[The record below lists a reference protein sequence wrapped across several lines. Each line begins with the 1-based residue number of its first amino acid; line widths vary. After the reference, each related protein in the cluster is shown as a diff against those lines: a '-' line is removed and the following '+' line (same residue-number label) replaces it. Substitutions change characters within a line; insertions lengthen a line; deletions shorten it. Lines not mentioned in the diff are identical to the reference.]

1 MNICRLDYRSW
12 SIIPILIH
20 KFNGSSGM
28 YLRTLIFSIAL
39 LALPSLLHANNGT
52 IKVLKGEVYIVSGK
66 TNLKTKAKMGQKVF
80 ASDTVITSKDSRLKV
95 IMVDGNEINVSPE
108 TRVKISKYEYEN
120 NGKKKNVLLNVLK
133 GKVRS
138 KVKQKYDGDKNKFQ
152 VKTKTAV
159 AGVRG
164 TDFLASYNPQQ
175 NSSNVITFEGKVE
188 FGLPGANGSIINPV
202 AVSAGQTVSQI
213 GQNMPSP
220 PQTLPATELASIDTD
235 TDAEKA
241 PDNERLPSSQ
251 QQEPKAKEEPK
262 EKEPKL
268 KDSSTKKEPKATGDN
283 NSGKKPINNN
293 AGGKRPNANGE
304 NTANLPADP
313 ASSEQPRQPSAIEEP
328 PPPSMMIDSDLPT
341 AENNN
346 FIEDF
351 PTNDTLLPIGATDP
365 IGEYDRLPICEFC
378 NDVINTNDAYLRI
391 RVKK

>member
-1 MNICRLDYRSW
+1 MNICHFDYRSW

-39 LALPSLLHANNGT
+39 LALPSLLHANNGI

-95 IMVDGNEINVSPE
+95 VMVDGNEINVSPE
-108 TRVKISKYEYEN
+108 TRVKISKYEYAN

-138 KVKQKYDGDKNKFQ
+138 KVKQKYDGEKNKFQ

-175 NSSNVITFEGKVE
+175 NSSNVITFEGQVE
-188 FGLPGANGSIINPV
+188 FGLPGANGSIVNPV

-220 PQTLPATELASIDTD
+220 PQTLPATELASIDTE

-241 PDNERLPSSQ
+241 PDSERLPSNQ
-251 QQEPKAKEEPK
+251 QQPKAKEEPK
-262 EKEPKL
+262 DKEPKL
-268 KDSSTKKEPKATGDN
+268 KDSSAKKEPKANGDK

-293 AGGKRPNANGE
+293 SAGKRPAANDGK
-304 NTANLPADP
+304 TANLPANEAPPVQQREP
-313 ASSEQPRQPSAIEEP
+313 ASVGEA
-328 PPPSMMIDSDLPT
+328 PPSMMIDSDLPT

-351 PTNDTLLPIGATDP
+351 PTNDTMMPIGATDP
-365 IGEYDRLPICEFC
+365 MSDYDRLPICEFC

>member
-1 MNICRLDYRSW
+1 
-12 SIIPILIH
+12 
-20 KFNGSSGM
+20 M
-28 YLRTLIFSIAL
+28 YLKTLIFSFAL
-39 LALPSLLHANNGT
+39 ISLPSLLHADNGI

-95 IMVDGNEINVSPE
+95 VMVDGNEINVSPE

-138 KVKQKYDGDKNKFQ
+138 KVKQKYDGKKNKFQ

-175 NSSNVITFEGKVE
+175 NSSNVITFEGRVE
-188 FGLPGANGSIINPV
+188 FGLPGANGSIVNPV
-202 AVSAGQTVSQI
+202 AVTAGQTVSQI

-220 PQTLPATELASIDTD
+220 PQNIPATELASIDTE

-241 PDNERLPSSQ
+241 PDSERIPANQ
-251 QQEPKAKEEPK
+251 QQEPKNKEEPK
-262 EKEPKL
+262 EKEPKV
-268 KDSSTKKEPKATGDN
+268 KDSPTKKDPAASEDK
-283 NSGKKPINNN
+283 NSGRKRVNNN
-293 AGGKRPNANGE
+293 ADSKRPSAGGGKNAS
-304 NTANLPADP
+304 LPADGNSP
-313 ASSEQPRQPSAIEEP
+313 IQQRQPAAIEE

-341 AENNN
+341 ADNNN

-351 PTNDTLLPIGATDP
+351 PTNDTLMPIGATDP

>member
-1 MNICRLDYRSW
+1 
-12 SIIPILIH
+12 
-20 KFNGSSGM
+20 M
-28 YLRTLIFSIAL
+28 YLKTLIFSFTL
-39 LALPSLLHANNGT
+39 LTLPSLLYANSGI

-66 TNLKTKAKMGQKVF
+66 TNLKAQAKMGQKVF

-95 IMVDGNEINVSPE
+95 VMIDGNEINVSPE

-175 NSSNVITFEGKVE
+175 NSSNVITFEGRVE
-188 FGLPGANGSIINPV
+188 FGLPGANGSIVNPV
-202 AVSAGQTVSQI
+202 AVTAGQTVSQI
-213 GQNMPSP
+213 GQSIPSA
-220 PQTLPATELASIDTD
+220 PQNLPATELASIDTE

-241 PDNERLPSSQ
+241 PEGERLPARQ
-251 QQEPKAKEEPK
+251 QQETNSKDEPK
-262 EKEPKL
+262 EKEPKS
-268 KDSSTKKEPKATGDN
+268 KDPAAKKEPAATDKN
-283 NSGKKPINNN
+283 TNKKQPQKSINQN
-293 AGGKRPNANGE
+293 AKNKRPSADGDRNP
-304 NTANLPADP
+304 ANLPTEEGTAK
-313 ASSEQPRQPSAIEEP
+313 QRQPAAVETQ
-328 PPPSMMIDSDLPT
+328 PSMMIDSDLPT

-351 PTNDTLLPIGATDP
+351 PTNDTLMPIGATDP
-365 IGEYDRLPICEFC
+365 IGEYDRLPVCEFC